1 MKTATV
7 ATSFLASTFA
17 VSAQSV
23 QSEPFNIQLKSYDT
37 GVNGNYI
44 GACHSGAAIENL
56 CLTNRPVTMHLNS
69 TRGQDPNNGLLTWL
83 LPSNLPVD
91 SAMRL
96 IPDPSTNVAQAVFFP
111 GPVNGQQVRFIDDE
125 LFLVS
130 SIDDTKDPIEVDV
143 PKPIANWYI
152 CNTYFTG
159 YRYKTL
165 SWVYGKAGPQN
176 PTCVKVSVRR
186 NFE

>member
-1 MKTATV
+1 MKAAAA
-7 ATSFLASTFA
+7 ATSFLASTVA
-17 VSAQSV
+17 VSAQYV
-23 QSEPFNIQLKSYDT
+23 QSAPFNVQLTSYDA
-37 GVNGNYI
+37 GVNGSYI
-44 GACHSGAAIENL
+44 GACHSGAAIESL
-56 CLTNRPVTMHLNS
+56 CLTSRPVTMHINS

-96 IPDPSTNVAQAVFFP
+96 VPDPSTNVAQAVFYP

-130 SIDDTKDPIEVDV
+130 TIDDTKDPIEAGE
-143 PKPIANWYI
+143 PKPIANWYV
-152 CNTYFTG
+152 CRNYFTG
-159 YRYKTL
+159 YRYKSL
-165 SWVYGKAGPQN
+165 SWVYGRAGPQN
-176 PTCVKVSVRR
+176 PTCVKVSVKR

>member
-1 MKTATV
+1 MKTTAV
-7 ATSFLASTFA
+7 ATSFLASTLA
-17 VSAQSV
+17 VWAQDV
-23 QSEPFNIQLKSYDT
+23 QSEPFNIQLTSYDA
-37 GVNGNYI
+37 GVNGKYI

-56 CLTNRPVTMHLNS
+56 CLTSRPVTMHLNS
-69 TRGQDPNNGLLTWL
+69 TSGQNPNNGLLTWL

-96 IPDPSTNVAQAVFFP
+96 ITDPSTNVAQAVFFP
-111 GPVNGQQVRFIDDE
+111 GPVNGQYVQFINDE

-130 SIDDTKDPIEVDV
+130 SIDDTKDPIEVGES
-143 PKPIANWYI
+143 KPIANWYI

-165 SWVYGKAGPQN
+165 SWVYGKASPQN